1 MPLPQIVMEGRLVD
15 DPELRYTQSG
25 KAVVNV
31 RVVANNRIQ
40 DKVTGEWKDGDS
52 IFLTA
57 TCWDTMAENVA
68 ECLPKG
74 ALVTLSGRL
83 RQREWDDKEGAKH
96 TVYEVSLDSIG
107 PSLRWDRA
115 QVARKVTRT
124 APEGA
129 PQQSAASPW
138 DTMPQVPVPASAA
151 PPGPPP
157 GPPQQSPMPGWGGAP
172 PSQAPQYDPPP
183 F

>member
-40 DKVTGEWKDGDS
+40 DKATGEWKDGDS

-96 TVYEVSLDSIG
+96 TVYEEPRQHRTEPALGPGAGRQEGDQDGPRGGTTAVRRQSLGHDAPGPCSGVSG
-107 PSLRWDRA
+107 PA
-115 QVARKVTRT
+115 RT
-124 APEGA
+124 ATG
-129 PQQSAASPW
+129 SATTEPDAGLGW
-138 DTMPQVPVPASAA
+138 RPA
-151 PPGPPP
+151 
-157 GPPQQSPMPGWGGAP
+157 
-172 PSQAPQYDPPP
+172 
-183 F
+183 

>member
-31 RVVANNRIQ
+31 RVVANNRVQ
-40 DKVTGEWKDGDS
+40 DKETGQWKDGDS
-52 IFLTA
+52 IFLTC
-57 TCWDTMAENVA
+57 TCWDQMAENVA

-115 QVARKVTRT
+115 QVAKKVART
-124 APEGA
+124 SPDASSQPA
-129 PQQSAASPW
+129 AASPW
-138 DTMPQVPVPASAA
+138 DTMPQAPAPASA
-151 PPGPPP
+151 GPQDR
-157 GPPQQSPMPGWGGAP
+157 PPQPAQGPMPGWGGAP
-172 PSQAPQYDPPP
+172 PQQAPQYDNPP